1 MCSPGEAVMD
11 GDDHRP
17 MHTSDQISGETVL
30 VTGGAGFI
38 GSHIVAALDSNNRV
52 RVLDNL
58 TSGSR
63 AALPD
68 DVEFVHGD
76 VRDEHQVKRALAD
89 VDVVFHEAAMVD
101 VPESTERPLACHD
114 RNATATV
121 GLLDQ
126 ARRADARVVLASS
139 AAVYGDPESVPVSE
153 EAQTRPRSPYGAS
166 KLASDHYGRVFAERY
181 GLPVVSLRY
190 FNVYGPRRTPT
201 EACGVVG
208 QFVRKAR
215 NGDPLSVHGQ
225 GDQTRDFVHVADVVR
240 ANLAAATATE
250 TPAVYNVG
258 TGRSITIR
266 ELATLVAEESSADV
280 TVRHEQGRDGDI
292 QRSRADISK
301 TTAELGFEPQ
311 VGIRD
316 GVASLLGDH
325 ETWSSS
331 TIDP

>member
-1 MCSPGEAVMD
+1 MCSAGEVVTD
-11 GDDHRP
+11 GDEHRS
-17 MHTSDQISGETVL
+17 MQTIDQLSDETVL

-38 GSHIVAALDSNNRV
+38 GSHIVATLDLNNRV

-76 VRDEHQVKRALAD
+76 VRDEHQVNRALAD
-89 VDVVFHEAAMVD
+89 VDIVFHEAAMVD
-101 VPESTERPLACHD
+101 APESTERPLTCHD

-121 GLLDQ
+121 KLLDQ

-153 EAQTRPRSPYGAS
+153 EAPTRPRSPYGAS

-190 FNVYGPRRTPT
+190 FNVYGPRQTPT

-215 NGDPLSVHGQ
+215 TGEPLTVHGH
-225 GDQTRDFVHVADVVR
+225 GDQTRDFVHVSDVVR
-240 ANLAAATATE
+240 ANLAAATTTE
-250 TPAVYNVG
+250 APAVYNVG
-258 TGRSITIR
+258 TSRSITIR
-266 ELATLVAEESSADV
+266 ELAALVARESTADV
-280 TVRHEQGRDGDI
+280 TVRHEQERDGDI

-301 TTAELGFEPQ
+301 AKAEIGFEPQ
-311 VGIRD
+311 VDIRD
-316 GVASLLGDH
+316 GIASLLGDR
-325 ETWSSS
+325 ETWDDSVA
-331 TIDP
+331 DL

>member
-1 MCSPGEAVMD
+1 VTNGN
-11 GDDHRP
+11 GHRP
-17 MHTSDQISGETVL
+17 MDTIDQLSGETVL

-38 GSHIVAALDSNNRV
+38 GSRIVATLGSNNRV

-76 VRDEHQVKRALAD
+76 VRDEQQVKRALAD
-89 VDVVFHEAAMVD
+89 VDIVLHEAAMAD
-101 VPESTERPLACHD
+101 VPESTERPLACHE

-121 GLLDQ
+121 KLLDQ

-153 EAQTRPRSPYGAS
+153 EAPTRPRSPYGAS
-166 KLASDHYGRVFAERY
+166 KLASDHYGRVFSERY

-190 FNVYGPRRTPT
+190 FNVYGPRKTPT

-215 NGDPLSVHGQ
+215 TGDPLTVHGQ
-225 GDQTRDFVHVADVVR
+225 GNQTRDFVHVFDVVN
-240 ANLAAATATE
+240 ANLAAATTTE
-250 TPAVYNVG
+250 TPAVYNIG

-266 ELATLVAEESSADV
+266 ELAALVAEESSADV
-280 TVRHEQGRDGDI
+280 TIRHEEGRDGDI

-301 TTAELGFEPQ
+301 ATSELGFEPQ
-311 VGIRD
+311 VDIRH
-316 GVASLLGDH
+316 GVASLLGGH
-325 ETWSSS
+325 KTWSDSA
-331 TIDP
+331 TNP